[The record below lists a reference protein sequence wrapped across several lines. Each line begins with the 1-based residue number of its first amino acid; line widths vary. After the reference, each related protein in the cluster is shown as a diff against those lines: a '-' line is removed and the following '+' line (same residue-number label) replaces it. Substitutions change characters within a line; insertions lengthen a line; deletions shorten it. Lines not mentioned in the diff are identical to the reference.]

1 MQIYH
6 VIEVMSFTSLFSLF
20 PFPILFLGPIGQEK
34 FLEAGYG
41 VSGKA
46 SGYMKALQEW

>member
-6 VIEVMSFTSLFSLF
+6 VIEVMSFTSLF
-20 PFPILFLGPIGQEK
+20 PFPILFLGPTGQEK